1 MEFLQNNI
9 SSIVAF
15 FTLVSNLVFVAIVIG
30 VWVNK
35 NFKEKV
41 FSFINKNILQILFVT
56 TITAVVG
63 SLAYSNIVG
72 FPPCELCWAQR
83 ILLFPQALVFF
94 MAMLK
99 GDKSLIKYMLPLTF
113 IGIAI
118 AFYQSLAHWGFNS
131 TLLDCTAIG
140 GDCAKVYV
148 LEYGYITI
156 PFMSLTVFVYMAA
169 LSLVYLKSR
178 NGKQN

>member
-1 MEFLQNNI
+1 MIEFLQT
-9 SSIVAF
+9 SITPVIAF
-15 FTLVSNLVFVAIVIG
+15 FTLLSNLLFVG
-30 VWVNK
+30 VLLGMAFNSTFKNK
-35 NFKEKV
+35 VLEL
-41 FSFINKNILQILFVT
+41 INKYILQIMFTLT
-56 TITAVVG
+56 ASAVVG

-94 MAMLK
+94 IAMLK
-99 GDKSLIKYMLPLTF
+99 GNRSVIKYMLPLTF

-118 AFYQSLAHWGFNS
+118 AFYQSLAHWGINS
-131 TLLDCTAIG
+131 SGLDCVSVG

-156 PFMSLTVFVYMAA
+156 PFMSLTIFVYMAVV
-169 LSLVYLKSR
+169 SLLYLRSNNAR
-178 NGKQN
+178 